1 MEKVLRKRAW
11 RDLKENK
18 FRYFAL
24 AFLII
29 ISMYLVISLVGAADT
44 IVDGTTKQAKKHK
57 LEDGQFQVFVPL
69 TTKQKENFT
78 KKGLTVEETF
88 YLDFRQKDGSKLR
101 IFKNRKKVNKI
112 NLDEGRLAKNKSEVV
127 VEKRYAQEHNLKT
140 GSKITID
147 GNFYKI
153 TGIGSVPD
161 YDACYEKL
169 SDSTVDSKQ
178 FGLAFVTEDAYE
190 NLKDNENSI
199 QSEEYIYAYRL
210 NGAMTQK
217 QLKNKLKKIT
227 FNPDDVDD
235 PYFKDYWEETAGKKD
250 DIKDGIKKLTDAS
263 TQMSDGLNK
272 LSENNETLQKG
283 ANQIFQAYLKTA
295 ESQLTSF
302 GVTSLT
308 ENNYANIL
316 KSLIA
321 KSSDGLTRLSLE
333 SAKEQLD
340 ALKTYRDGI
349 KAYTNGVKK
358 ASDGSSKLKEGTDQL
373 EEGTKELMKAFDME
387 TSNLTQF
394 LKADDNIRIGAAA
407 GDQVISKLAGMVA
420 GVIIMILFTYVI
432 SVFVIHEIE
441 KENSIIG
448 TLYAGENNE
457 TLQKGANQIFQ
468 AYLKTAESQLTSFGV
483 TSLTENN
490 YANILKSL
498 IAKSSDGL
506 TRLSLES
513 AKEQLD
519 ALKTYRDGIKAYTNG
534 VKKAS
539 DGSSKLKEGTDQLE
553 EGTKELM
560 KAFDMET
567 SNLTQFLKADDNI
580 RIGAAAGD
588 QVISKLAG
596 MVAGVIIMILF
607 TYVISVFVI
616 HEIEKEN
623 SIIGTLYALGVIKK
637 QLLKYYLTVP
647 VIVTFLA
654 GLAGTIIGYSP
665 IGIPTQMQDCYDYFS
680 IPDLSPELLIYLL
693 VYGIVMPPLVAVIV
707 NYFVIRKK
715 LSRPALSMIRNEQK
729 KSHISKVKLGNMPFL
744 TKFRIRQSLREA
756 RAGFTVVFGMF
767 IALLVMMI
775 GLDCYVMC
783 DHISKENKK
792 DTKFEYMYTY
802 KYPDKKV
809 PKGGDACFVKGLHK
823 EVWGY
828 DLEISLIGI
837 ENDNPY
843 FSQDKD
849 LPKAKNKVVISS
861 AMAQKYD
868 LKKGDSIILSDEE
881 DEMDYAFQVADIKQY
896 SSGLYAFMD
905 IDSMRD
911 LFQTSSDYYN
921 MVVSKKKLSI
931 DSGKLYA
938 TTSKKAIEESSD
950 VFINMMIPMM
960 GMIVGL
966 SVIIF
971 AIVMY
976 LMIKVMIDRSAQNIA
991 LMKVF
996 GYRKKE
1002 IKKLY
1007 LDENFYM
1014 IAIGA
1019 LISVPLSKKLMDA
1032 MYPVMVSNIACGM
1045 NLSFTWQMYAL
1056 IYAGIIITYLVINK
1070 LLVRKIYKVGL
1081 SDALKN
1087 RE

>member
-283 ANQIFQAYLKTA
+283 A
-295 ESQLTSF
+295 
-302 GVTSLT
+302 
-308 ENNYANIL
+308 
-316 KSLIA
+316 
-321 KSSDGLTRLSLE
+321 D
-333 SAKEQLD
+333 
-340 ALKTYRDGI
+340 
-349 KAYTNGVKK
+349 
-358 ASDGSSKLKEGTDQL
+358 
-373 EEGTKELMKAFDME
+373 
-387 TSNLTQF
+387 
-394 LKADDNIRIGAAA
+394 
-407 GDQVISKLAGMVA
+407 
-420 GVIIMILFTYVI
+420 
-432 SVFVIHEIE
+432 
-441 KENSIIG
+441 
-448 TLYAGENNE
+448 
-457 TLQKGANQIFQ
+457 QIFQ

-647 VIVTFLA
+647 VIV
-654 GLAGTIIGYSP
+654 
-665 IGIPTQMQDCYDYFS
+665 
-680 IPDLSPELLIYLL
+680 
-693 VYGIVMPPLVAVIV
+693 

-729 KSHISKVKLGNMPFL
+729 KSHISKVKLGDMPFL

-823 EVWGY
+823 KVWGY

-881 DEMDYAFQVADIKQY
+881 DEMDYAFQVADITQY

-1007 LDENFYM
+1007 LDGNFYM
-1014 IAIGA
+1014 IAVGA

>member
-1 MEKVLRKRAW
+1 MTDNTFVKRQMDAYMYNAAIKTAVVINDPTTFLQEFGSDPLHSLTAGYE
-11 RDLKENK
+11 RLGSENQNIMIFIYTDNDLASIYEVKKMVEENK
-18 FRYFAL
+18 DAL
-24 AFLII
+24 NNII
-29 ISMYLVISLVGAADT
+29 NIPSPNAIELKNMLMYMKINYGLKIRLSELTEVAVALY
-44 IVDGTTKQAKKHK
+44 QALQLSEQPVRIKELYTRLRGFEKEK
-57 LEDGQFQVFVPL
+57 LLDKDSCYELLG
-69 TTKQKENFT
+69 T
-78 KKGLTVEETF
+78 KK
-88 YLDFRQKDGSKLR
+88 
-101 IFKNRKKVNKI
+101 
-112 NLDEGRLAKNKSEVV
+112 
-127 VEKRYAQEHNLKT
+127 
-140 GSKITID
+140 
-147 GNFYKI
+147 
-153 TGIGSVPD
+153 P
-161 YDACYEKL
+161 
-169 SDSTVDSKQ
+169 
-178 FGLAFVTEDAYE
+178 
-190 NLKDNENSI
+190 
-199 QSEEYIYAYRL
+199 
-210 NGAMTQK
+210 
-217 QLKNKLKKIT
+217 
-227 FNPDDVDD
+227 
-235 PYFKDYWEETAGKKD
+235 
-250 DIKDGIKKLTDAS
+250 
-263 TQMSDGLNK
+263 
-272 LSENNETLQKG
+272 
-283 ANQIFQAYLKTA
+283 
-295 ESQLTSF
+295 
-302 GVTSLT
+302 
-308 ENNYANIL
+308 
-316 KSLIA
+316 
-321 KSSDGLTRLSLE
+321 
-333 SAKEQLD
+333 
-340 ALKTYRDGI
+340 
-349 KAYTNGVKK
+349 
-358 ASDGSSKLKEGTDQL
+358 
-373 EEGTKELMKAFDME
+373 
-387 TSNLTQF
+387 
-394 LKADDNIRIGAAA
+394 
-407 GDQVISKLAGMVA
+407 
-420 GVIIMILFTYVI
+420 
-432 SVFVIHEIE
+432 
-441 KENSIIG
+441 
-448 TLYAGENNE
+448 
-457 TLQKGANQIFQ
+457 
-468 AYLKTAESQLTSFGV
+468 
-483 TSLTENN
+483 
-490 YANILKSL
+490 
-498 IAKSSDGL
+498 
-506 TRLSLES
+506 ES

-729 KSHISKVKLGNMPFL
+729 KSHISKVKLGDMPFL

-881 DEMDYAFQVADIKQY
+881 DEMDYAFQVADITQY

-1007 LDENFYM
+1007 LDGNFYM
-1014 IAIGA
+1014 IAVGA

>member
-1 MEKVLRKRAW
+1 M
-11 RDLKENK
+11 
-18 FRYFAL
+18 
-24 AFLII
+24 
-29 ISMYLVISLVGAADT
+29 
-44 IVDGTTKQAKKHK
+44 
-57 LEDGQFQVFVPL
+57 
-69 TTKQKENFT
+69 
-78 KKGLTVEETF
+78 
-88 YLDFRQKDGSKLR
+88 
-101 IFKNRKKVNKI
+101 
-112 NLDEGRLAKNKSEVV
+112 
-127 VEKRYAQEHNLKT
+127 
-140 GSKITID
+140 
-147 GNFYKI
+147 
-153 TGIGSVPD
+153 
-161 YDACYEKL
+161 
-169 SDSTVDSKQ
+169 
-178 FGLAFVTEDAYE
+178 
-190 NLKDNENSI
+190 
-199 QSEEYIYAYRL
+199 
-210 NGAMTQK
+210 
-217 QLKNKLKKIT
+217 
-227 FNPDDVDD
+227 
-235 PYFKDYWEETAGKKD
+235 
-250 DIKDGIKKLTDAS
+250 
-263 TQMSDGLNK
+263 
-272 LSENNETLQKG
+272 
-283 ANQIFQAYLKTA
+283 
-295 ESQLTSF
+295 
-302 GVTSLT
+302 
-308 ENNYANIL
+308 
-316 KSLIA
+316 
-321 KSSDGLTRLSLE
+321 
-333 SAKEQLD
+333 
-340 ALKTYRDGI
+340 
-349 KAYTNGVKK
+349 
-358 ASDGSSKLKEGTDQL
+358 
-373 EEGTKELMKAFDME
+373 
-387 TSNLTQF
+387 
-394 LKADDNIRIGAAA
+394 
-407 GDQVISKLAGMVA
+407 
-420 GVIIMILFTYVI
+420 
-432 SVFVIHEIE
+432 
-441 KENSIIG
+441 
-448 TLYAGENNE
+448 
-457 TLQKGANQIFQ
+457 
-468 AYLKTAESQLTSFGV
+468 
-483 TSLTENN
+483 
-490 YANILKSL
+490 
-498 IAKSSDGL
+498 
-506 TRLSLES
+506 
-513 AKEQLD
+513 
-519 ALKTYRDGIKAYTNG
+519 
-534 VKKAS
+534 
-539 DGSSKLKEGTDQLE
+539 
-553 EGTKELM
+553 
-560 KAFDMET
+560 
-567 SNLTQFLKADDNI
+567 
-580 RIGAAAGD
+580 
-588 QVISKLAG
+588 
-596 MVAGVIIMILF
+596 
-607 TYVISVFVI
+607 
-616 HEIEKEN
+616 
-623 SIIGTLYALGVIKK
+623 
-637 QLLKYYLTVP
+637 
-647 VIVTFLA
+647 IVTFLA

-729 KSHISKVKLGNMPFL
+729 KSHISKVKLGDMPFL

-828 DLEISLIGI
+828 NLEISLIGI

-881 DEMDYAFQVADIKQY
+881 DEMDYAFQVADITQY

-1007 LDENFYM
+1007 LDGNFYM
-1014 IAIGA
+1014 IAVGA

>member
-349 KAYTNGVKK
+349 KAYTNG
-358 ASDGSSKLKEGTDQL
+358 
-373 EEGTKELMKAFDME
+373 
-387 TSNLTQF
+387 
-394 LKADDNIRIGAAA
+394 R
-407 GDQVISKLAGMVA
+407 
-420 GVIIMILFTYVI
+420 
-432 SVFVIHEIE
+432 
-441 KENSIIG
+441 
-448 TLYAGENNE
+448 
-457 TLQKGANQIFQ
+457 
-468 AYLKTAESQLTSFGV
+468 
-483 TSLTENN
+483 
-490 YANILKSL
+490 
-498 IAKSSDGL
+498 
-506 TRLSLES
+506 
-513 AKEQLD
+513 
-519 ALKTYRDGIKAYTNG
+519 AL
-534 VKKAS
+534 
-539 DGSSKLKEGTDQLE
+539 
-553 EGTKELM
+553 
-560 KAFDMET
+560 
-567 SNLTQFLKADDNI
+567 
-580 RIGAAAGD
+580 
-588 QVISKLAG
+588 
-596 MVAGVIIMILF
+596 
-607 TYVISVFVI
+607 
-616 HEIEKEN
+616 
-623 SIIGTLYALGVIKK
+623 
-637 QLLKYYLTVP
+637 
-647 VIVTFLA
+647 
-654 GLAGTIIGYSP
+654 
-665 IGIPTQMQDCYDYFS
+665 
-680 IPDLSPELLIYLL
+680 
-693 VYGIVMPPLVAVIV
+693 
-707 NYFVIRKK
+707 
-715 LSRPALSMIRNEQK
+715 
-729 KSHISKVKLGNMPFL
+729 
-744 TKFRIRQSLREA
+744 
-756 RAGFTVVFGMF
+756 
-767 IALLVMMI
+767 
-775 GLDCYVMC
+775 
-783 DHISKENKK
+783 
-792 DTKFEYMYTY
+792 
-802 KYPDKKV
+802 
-809 PKGGDACFVKGLHK
+809 
-823 EVWGY
+823 
-828 DLEISLIGI
+828 
-837 ENDNPY
+837 
-843 FSQDKD
+843 
-849 LPKAKNKVVISS
+849 
-861 AMAQKYD
+861 
-868 LKKGDSIILSDEE
+868 
-881 DEMDYAFQVADIKQY
+881 
-896 SSGLYAFMD
+896 
-905 IDSMRD
+905 
-911 LFQTSSDYYN
+911 
-921 MVVSKKKLSI
+921 
-931 DSGKLYA
+931 
-938 TTSKKAIEESSD
+938 
-950 VFINMMIPMM
+950 
-960 GMIVGL
+960 
-966 SVIIF
+966 
-971 AIVMY
+971 
-976 LMIKVMIDRSAQNIA
+976 
-991 LMKVF
+991 
-996 GYRKKE
+996 
-1002 IKKLY
+1002 
-1007 LDENFYM
+1007 
-1014 IAIGA
+1014 
-1019 LISVPLSKKLMDA
+1019 
-1032 MYPVMVSNIACGM
+1032 
-1045 NLSFTWQMYAL
+1045 
-1056 IYAGIIITYLVINK
+1056 
-1070 LLVRKIYKVGL
+1070 
-1081 SDALKN
+1081 
-1087 RE
+1087 